1 MFNPLDHRGIP
12 LDRQTADWRE
22 LAVTAVDPEQV
33 EPYTRCRIVAM
44 SGVENAAVRFDRQ
57 VGQLAGDPELR
68 GRFELLRSVEAR
80 QRHAVA
86 GLLAQPRTVLE
97 TALTYE
103 EAAVDLDSWLARAE
117 PDRPRRQVYEC
128 DALEDFQHVYRYAEL
143 LDALRRS
150 RSGHLVDEVTG
161 MLPDR
166 PPREPQSREPESR
179 EAATGEPA
187 DEPAP
192 PDLVSTLNAI
202 TMLAIEQQTADFY
215 DSVDADVL
223 EPPVRPVYR
232 EVSWAERG
240 QVDRHRALVD
250 PGSSRWE
257 ELVVREYNEC
267 RLYYAFLDQ
276 ESDPRIRAVWEL
288 NLQME
293 LAHLRLAGDLLRRFD
308 GREPEEVVGAGLPD
322 PPGFDA
328 NRRFLHRLL
337 AIHVDPDT
345 FESGSIRDVAQVRDV
360 RDRLDSDALADR
372 IADGTADIVDVLT
385 DQHSRTDAL
394 FYEIEVGTEE
404 RRQVSV
410 DDLVHLISAHEA
422 TEEVVHQLT
431 RDHLPGGFDL
441 TRDLIQEEH
450 EIRAALIGLA
460 ESRADRDDFAERLE
474 ILHDAV
480 RSHVAHEERAEF
492 PQLRDHLPAE
502 LLRELADEATGGISA
517 ETP

>member
-12 LDRQTADWRE
+12 LDRQNADWRE
-22 LAVTAVDPEQV
+22 LTVTGVDPEQV

-57 VGQLAGDPELR
+57 VGRLAADPELR

-103 EAAVDLDSWLARAE
+103 EAAVDLDSWLARTE
-117 PDRPRRQVYEC
+117 PDQPRRQVYEC

-150 RSGHLVDEVTG
+150 RPGHLVDEVTE

-166 PPREPQSREPESR
+166 SGEREPV
-179 EAATGEPA
+179 EPA
-187 DEPAP
+187 APEPSP
-192 PDLVSTLNAI
+192 HVLSMLNAI

-240 QVDRHRALVD
+240 QVDRHQALVD
-250 PGSSRWE
+250 SGSSRWE
-257 ELVVREYNEC
+257 QLVAREYNEC

-276 ESDPRIRAVWEL
+276 ESDPRTRAVWEL

-293 LAHLRLAGDLLRRFD
+293 LAHLQLAGDLLRRFD

-328 NRRFLHRLL
+328 NRQFLRRLL
-337 AIHVDPDT
+337 ATHVDPDT
-345 FESGSIRDVAQVRDV
+345 FDSGSIRNVAQVRDV

-372 IADGTADIVDVLT
+372 IADGTVDIVDVLT
-385 DQHSRTDAL
+385 DQHSRADAL
-394 FYEIEVGTEE
+394 FYEIEVGKAE
-404 RRQVSV
+404 RRQASV
-410 DDLVHLISAHEA
+410 DELVHLISAHEA

-441 TRDLIQEEH
+441 TRDLIQEES
-450 EIRAALIGLA
+450 EVRQALLGLA
-460 ESRADRDDFAERLE
+460 DGRTDRDDFEDRLE

-480 RSHVAHEERAEF
+480 RSHFGHEERAEF

-517 ETP
+517 GTA

>member
-22 LAVTAVDPEQV
+22 LNVTGVDPEQV
-33 EPYTRCRIVAM
+33 DPYTRRRIVAM

-57 VGQLAGDPELR
+57 VGRLADDPALR
-68 GRFELLRSVEAR
+68 GRFDQLRSVEAR

-86 GLLAQPRTVLE
+86 GLLARPRTVLE
-97 TALTYE
+97 TALAYE

-117 PDRPRRQVYEC
+117 PDQPRRQVYEC

-150 RSGHLVDEVTG
+150 RSGHLVDEATE
-161 MLPDR
+161 MLPA
-166 PPREPQSREPESR
+166 SRADESTV
-179 EAATGEPA
+179 APTSEPA
-187 DEPAP
+187 A

-215 DSVDADVL
+215 DSVDTDVL

-232 EVSWAERG
+232 EVSWAGRG
-240 QVDRHRALVD
+240 QVDRHQPLVD

-257 ELVVREYNEC
+257 QLVAREYNEC
-267 RLYYAFLDQ
+267 RLYHAFLEQ

-293 LAHLRLAGDLLRRFD
+293 LAHLRLAGNLLRRFD
-308 GREPEEVVGAGLPD
+308 GREPEEIVGAGLPD

-328 NRRFLHRLL
+328 NRQFLRHLL
-337 AIHVDPDT
+337 TTHVDPASFD
-345 FESGSIRDVAQVRDV
+345 SGEFDSGPIRDVAQVRDV

-372 IADGTADIVDVLT
+372 IASGTADVVDVLT
-385 DQHSRTDAL
+385 DQHSRADAM
-394 FYEIEVGTEE
+394 FYEIEVGTDE
-404 RRQVSV
+404 RRQASV
-410 DDLVHLISAHEA
+410 DELVRLNAAHEA
-422 TEEVVHQLT
+422 AEEVVHQLT
-431 RDHLPGGFDL
+431 RDLLPGGFDL
-441 TRDLIQEEH
+441 ARDLSQEEN
-450 EIRAALIGLA
+450 EIRQALIGLA
-460 ESRADRDDFAERLE
+460 ESRADRDDFDERLE

-480 RSHVAHEERAEF
+480 RLHVAHEERAEF
-492 PQLRDHLPAE
+492 PQLRDRMPAE
-502 LLRELADEATGGISA
+502 LLRELADEASG
-517 ETP
+517 